1 MGTKAGGLFVFLTI
15 NSQISAEGGEAEQLL
30 QLSHPPLHSS
40 CIRHTWTGLGWG
52 TERGQVHPY
61 QSYLSSPHTRTHT
74 NTHTCAPRHQHNGP
88 LRPLRLQNESFWNQN
103 TPGITHLCRNTCL
116 VHNQVGLFLLC
127 TSHTHKLRHTCTQIC
142 TVSAALATSVAD
154 FPFCSHTFWRR
165 LPLSCSLI
173 DLQTACNYF

>member
-15 NSQISAEGGEAEQLL
+15 NSQSSAEGGEVEQLA

-52 TERGQVHPY
+52 TERGRCTSTKATWV
-61 QSYLSSPHTRTHT
+61 LHTH
-74 NTHTCAPRHQHNGP
+74 APRHRHNGP
-88 LRPLRLQNESFWNQN
+88 LRPLRLQNEPRSNPN
-103 TPGITHLCRNTCL
+103 TPGITHLCRNMCL
-116 VHNQVGLFLLC
+116 VHNLVVLFFH
-127 TSHTHKLRHTCTQIC
+127 THPTHTHTHKLRHTCTQI
-142 TVSAALATSVAD
+142 SAAPATSVAD